1 MYLEYSEH
9 NMLPFQKIVTMC
21 DVDEDF
27 EYINQS
33 LVMDFDEGGGAQSM
47 RLIASFASQTARL
60 SLRSS
65 AS

>member
-1 MYLEYSEH
+1 
-9 NMLPFQKIVTMC
+9 MC

-47 RLIASFASQTARL
+47 RLIASFAVKPL
-60 SLRSS
+60 D
-65 AS
+65 

>member
-1 MYLEYSEH
+1 MYLEYSQH

-47 RLIASFASQTARL
+47 RLIASFAVKPL
-60 SLRSS
+60 D
-65 AS
+65 